1 MFNKLLSWKF
11 VGIGYL
17 ILGSVAGFYYLK
29 YDAAVETI
37 SARDEKVISLKSEV
51 NGLKDDMVKM
61 QQDIEAEV
69 RKQQQLRETN
79 RQLDRKYR
87 GVVGELERA
96 KGRQDIVW
104 QKPTLVERML
114 RRNWKQYTNESS
126 CVMGV
131 LEKCEDK

>member
-37 SARDEKVISLKSEV
+37 SARDEKVISLKAGV
-51 NGLKDDMVKM
+51 NGLNDDIVKM

-87 GVVGELERA
+87 SAVGELERA

-114 RRNWKQYTNESS
+114 RRNWKQYTDESS

-131 LEKCEDK
+131 LEKCEEK